1 LSSIVYSCVV
11 EPQPKFLH
19 QLSIWATT
27 LIELAGVRADDLFVH
42 VVGGDYAADVADYA
56 AARGIPHAEVAR
68 FGDGRYCNKLRQLRS
83 APLRRYP
90 FVALCDTDLAFC
102 EALEPHRAGR
112 VAAKIVDLPNP
123 PLELLEGLYR
133 RAGFSNFPE
142 LARCTNADAW
152 TFANNCN
159 GGLYQIDA
167 EFLRELA
174 PRWEKWAL
182 WVLEQRELQ
191 GAYAVHADQLGFG
204 LAMWELGE
212 NVAPLPTAKNFPTH
226 LPPDSYAA
234 DGTAPAIL
242 HYHDRLAPDGML
254 LPLGVPRADE
264 RVRLVNDVLSAER
277 RASFDNA
284 RFWNFRY
291 REHAALGSG
300 LGSRGRAADEKRRL
314 IASVIAVTSPGSVLD
329 VGCGDLFV
337 TGELPIAA
345 YVGLDVSAEAI
356 RIARA
361 RRADWHFITGDVLSA
376 ALDPADVV
384 LCFDVL
390 IHERDAHRYRAAVS
404 RLAALAKHTLVVAA
418 YNQEPWLTSA
428 MTFYHEPI
436 SRTLR
441 ESGAFES
448 LEIIGGYRDTTVLR
462 AERRAEPDAV

>member
-1 LSSIVYSCVV
+1 MSSIVYSCVV
-11 EPQPKFLH
+11 EPQPKFVH

-27 LIELAGVRADDLFVH
+27 LIELAGVRAEDLFVH
-42 VVGGDYAADVADYA
+42 VLGGEYAADVAGYA

-102 EALEPHRAGR
+102 EALEPQRNGR

-123 PLELLEGLYR
+123 PLELLEALYR
-133 RAGFSNFPE
+133 RAGFTDVRE
-142 LARCTNADAW
+142 LVRCTNADAW
-152 TFANNCN
+152 TFAANCN
-159 GGLYQIDA
+159 GGLYQIEAD
-167 EFLRELA
+167 FLDELA

-182 WVLEQRELQ
+182 WVLEQADLL

-204 LAMWELGE
+204 LAMRELGE
-212 NVAPLPTAKNFPTH
+212 HVTLLPTAKNFPTH
-226 LPPDSYAA
+226 LPPESYAA
-234 DGTAPAIL
+234 ESAAPAVL

-254 LPLGVPRADE
+254 LALGIPRADE
-264 RVRLVNDVLSAER
+264 RIRLVNEVLSADR
-277 RASFDNA
+277 RARFDNA

-291 REHAALGSG
+291 REHGALGSG
-300 LGSRGRAADEKRRL
+300 LGSRGRAAEEKRRL
-314 IASVIAVTSPGSVLD
+314 IGMVIAETAPRSVLD

-337 TGELPIAA
+337 TGDLPVAE

-356 RIARA
+356 RIAQA
-361 RRADWHFITGDVLSA
+361 RRADWHFIVGDVLSA
-376 ALDPADVV
+376 ELEPADLV
-384 LCFDVL
+384 LCFDLL
-390 IHERDAHRYRAAVS
+390 IHERDPERYRSMVS
-404 RLAALAKHTLVVAA
+404 RLAELAKHTLVVAA

-441 ESGAFES
+441 ESGRFAS
-448 LEIIGGYRDTTVLR
+448 LEILGGYRDTTVLH
-462 AERRAEPDAV
+462 AERLHDL